1 MRDRYDD
8 DKRHRHYLRKT
19 NEQDAFSN
27 SCGIK
32 LHYFH
37 IARMT
42 ENYFFYYKKLISI
55 YLMMAAMKFLAS
67 TH

>member
-8 DKRHRHYLRKT
+8 DERHGHYLRKT

-37 IARMT
+37 ITRVN
-42 ENYFFYYKKLISI
+42 ENYFITENLYPFI
-55 YLMMAAMKFLAS
+55 
-67 TH
+67 